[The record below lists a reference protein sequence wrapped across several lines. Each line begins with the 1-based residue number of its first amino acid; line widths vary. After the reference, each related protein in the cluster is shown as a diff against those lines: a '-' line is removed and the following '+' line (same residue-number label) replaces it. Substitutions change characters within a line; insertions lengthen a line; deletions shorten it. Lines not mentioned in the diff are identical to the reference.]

1 METKVD
7 TAWCPGCGNFAIR
20 DVLEKAL
27 QELPVPANKIVLT
40 SGIGQA
46 AKMPHYLEVNYFN
59 GLHGRSLPLAV
70 GIKLARP
77 DLTVIAY
84 SGDGCMYGEG
94 GNHFIHTIRRR
105 LDLTILVSDNQVYAL
120 TKGQSSPT
128 TDPDVKNPL
137 SPEGSRNIPLNPLA
151 LAITMG
157 APFVARGFAGEK
169 EHLKEL
175 IKQAILFQ
183 GDGPR
188 GYPPALRQLQQ
199 DQYLPVVQREGLPAG
214 EPPDGPL
221 RGPENG
227 GPLGRED
234 PDRRHLSKRIGRVPA
249 GQRDLPKAGD
259 AGRYGMP
266 GRHEMRDDE
275 MNPGP
280 DQGDSAQVTK

>member
-1 METKVD
+1 
-7 TAWCPGCGNFAIR
+7 
-20 DVLEKAL
+20 
-27 QELPVPANKIVLT
+27 
-40 SGIGQA
+40 
-46 AKMPHYLEVNYFN
+46 MPHYLDVNYFN

-105 LDLTILVSDNQVYAL
+105 LDITILVSDNQVYGL

-128 TDPDVKNPL
+128 TDLAVKNAL
-137 SPEGSRNIPLNPLA
+137 TPEGNPNIPLNPLA

-157 APFVARGFAGEK
+157 APFVARGFAGDK

-175 IKQAILFQ
+175 IREAILFKGTAVVDILQ
-183 GDGPR
+183 PCVSFNKINTYAWYRERVFKLEKPLTDRYEAIRDGR
-188 GYPPALRQLQQ
+188 
-199 DQYLPVVQREGLPAG
+199 
-214 EPPDGPL
+214 
-221 RGPENG
+221 
-227 GPLGRED
+227 PLGGED
-234 PDRRHLSKRIGRVPA
+234 PDRRHLPKRGGPVPG
-249 GQRDLPKAGD
+249 GQRDLPETGD

-275 MNPGP
+275 MNPGHE
-280 DQGDSAQVTK
+280 QRDSAHRLRNRGPVSLWTTDELKLLWFFSGSCVLLS

>member
-27 QELPVPANKIVLT
+27 HELPAPAHKIVLT

-46 AKMPHYLEVNYFN
+46 AKMPHYLDVNYFN

-77 DLTVIAY
+77 DLTVVAY

-94 GNHFIHTIRRR
+94 GNHFLHTIRRR
-105 LDLTILVSDNQVYAL
+105 LDLTILVSDNRVYAL

-128 TDPDVKNPL
+128 SDPDVKNPL
-137 SPEGSRNIPLNPLA
+137 SPEGSRNIPLNPLS
-151 LAITMG
+151 LAITVG

-175 IKQAILFQ
+175 IKQAILFK
-183 GDGPR
+183 GT
-188 GYPPALRQLQQ
+188 ALVDILQPCVSFNKINTYQWYKERVFHLENPLTDRYEALKTADLWGEKIPIGVIYRNESAECRQVKEIFRKQ
-199 DQYLPVVQREGLPAG
+199 AT
-214 EPPDGPL
+214 
-221 RGPENG
+221 
-227 GPLGRED
+227 RED
-234 PDRRHLSKRIGRVPA
+234 MECQVDMKCV
-249 GQRDLPKAGD
+249 
-259 AGRYGMP
+259 M
-266 GRHEMRDDE
+266 MR
-275 MNPGP
+275 
-280 DQGDSAQVTK
+280 